1 MTKIEIAIK
10 FCKYYFINKTQ
21 LNIKNIYFFY
31 YVGHGLINLLLD
43 QTRSGR
49 NHTPLFMFTVK
60 LNSTM
65 NVQWRVKWRVSLST
79 ECIIRKFVESSWELL
94 SADLYFFVKYIWI
107 LKCVLENQI
116 GCACFW
122 LQKQTQ
128 PLKQTASF
136 PHFGIP

>member
-1 MTKIEIAIK
+1 MTKIGIAIK
-10 FCKYYFINKTQ
+10 FCKCYVINKTQ
-21 LNIKNIYFFY
+21 LNIKNKFFFY
-31 YVGHGLINLLLD
+31 CVGHGLMYLLLD

-65 NVQWRVKWRVSLST
+65 NALST
-79 ECIIRKFVESSWELL
+79 ECIIRKFVAYLC
-94 SADLYFFVKYIWI
+94 FFVKYIWI
-107 LKCVLENQI
+107 LKCVLKNQT